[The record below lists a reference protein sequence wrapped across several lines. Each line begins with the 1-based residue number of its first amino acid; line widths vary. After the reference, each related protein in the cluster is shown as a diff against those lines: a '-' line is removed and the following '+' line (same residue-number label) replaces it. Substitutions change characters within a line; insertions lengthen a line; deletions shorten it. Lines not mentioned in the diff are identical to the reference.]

1 MTKKKIM
8 MAAMSAGLV
17 AVVGIGGTLAYLSA
31 QSDAVTNVFTV
42 GTGYEDFEGKTGIYL
57 DEAKVN
63 AATGEVSDT
72 ERVSNT
78 KQTYPELLPGD
89 TKVKDPTVWFVDGSV
104 KSYVFVKVEGT
115 ETAAQNHLVIKD
127 AEGNSAWNTTD
138 WEKVYELNGTTP
150 ATSETG
156 DGYYIYKGELATNY
170 IVDREDE
177 ELGLKE
183 LGDIFDSIT
192 FENVGNDEFD
202 DVAPSFNGTAIT
214 VSACAV
220 QAADDGSTWEDAF
233 AEAEFASAVTE

>member
-42 GTGYEDFEGKTGIYL
+42 GTGYEKFEGKTGIYL
-57 DEAKVN
+57 DEAKVDKT
-63 AATGEVSDT
+63 TGEVSET
-72 ERVSNT
+72 ERVSNER
-78 KQTYPELLPGD
+78 QTYPELLPGD
-89 TKVKDPTVWFVDGSV
+89 TKVKDPTVWFVDSSV

-115 ETAAQNHLVIKD
+115 AAAAQNHLLIED
-127 AEGNSAWNTTD
+127 AEGNSAWNTAD
-138 WEKVYELNGTTP
+138 WQKLYEIDGTTE
-150 ATSETG
+150 ATSDTG

-170 IVDREDE
+170 VVDREDE
-177 ELGLKE
+177 ELGLTE

-192 FENVGNDEFD
+192 FENVGNDEFAE
-202 DVAPSFNGTAIT
+202 VTPNFNNTAIT

-220 QAADDGSTWEDAF
+220 QAADDGSDYTDAF
-233 AEAEFASAVTE
+233 AEAQFASAVTE